1 MSKKKWKNKPNPWLR
16 TSNFEGP
23 VKVYYDNLLKH
34 FQRFG
39 KKIFIET
46 GTHLG
51 NGLQCAL
58 DAGHVKCYTI
68 EIHEYLYRDAC
79 ARFSEQIAAGVV
91 ECHWG
96 DSAQVLPGIVAQLT
110 EPAVFWIDAHISGN
124 YGDQIAEKNC
134 PIYEELEA
142 IDASAIRTHT
152 LIVDD
157 LACFDKAAHDNIPLR
172 AVQEKILSINSKYQF
187 EFVDS
192 HLPSNIMVAY
202 IK

>member
-1 MSKKKWKNKPNPWLR
+1 
-16 TSNFEGP
+16 
-23 VKVYYDNLLKH
+23 
-34 FQRFG
+34 
-39 KKIFIET
+39 
-46 GTHLG
+46 
-51 NGLQCAL
+51 
-58 DAGHVKCYTI
+58 
-68 EIHEYLYRDAC
+68 
-79 ARFSEQIAAGVV
+79 V

-142 IDASAIRTHT
+142 IDASTIRTHT